1 MSLGRT
7 RKRVWFWKDERVISV
22 VFQLGAERRS
32 ESACLDHVSVL
43 DNNVFEVSLPLA
55 STALVFFR
63 SLGVLK
69 PLALRFRVQ
78 NYGASAQFYC
88 VDKILFKKNHFFSRF
103 S

>member
-1 MSLGRT
+1 MSFGRT
-7 RKRVWFWKDERVISV
+7 RKRVWFWEDERVISV

-78 NYGASAQFYC
+78 NYGASAQFLC
-88 VDKILFKKNHFFSRF
+88 ADKILFKKNHFFSRF